1 MAGAVGGAAAP
12 HDAFQLED
20 LEDEDDVSP
29 GRHATLAS
37 VPRSYAH
44 MAALPVDDV
53 GGAFARNG
61 GSSPTAESAAEADG
75 GEARQACSARPLY
88 PREHLCCRSCA
99 QLTPYADTLLYRTRS
114 DRAVA
119 VRCCTRPLESFMEPP
134 CFRGLVRSGL
144 YGLISGSSGQIAA
157 A

>member
-20 LEDEDDVSP
+20 LEHEDDVSP
-29 GRHATLAS
+29 GRHATPAPAGP

-61 GSSPTAESAAEADG
+61 VSSPTAESTAEADG
-75 GEARQACSARPLY
+75 GEARQACSA
-88 PREHLCCRSCA
+88 
-99 QLTPYADTLLYRTRS
+99 
-114 DRAVA
+114 
-119 VRCCTRPLESFMEPP
+119 
-134 CFRGLVRSGL
+134 
-144 YGLISGSSGQIAA
+144 
-157 A
+157 